1 MVVAASAY
9 SFVMSNTRPAG
20 RARSATTP
28 APTQKSV
35 PGQKPVPARESGASR
50 PATRKP
56 AEPPADPPVDPPS
69 RPEASSGGGV
79 QSVDRAISVLEIL
92 ARRGE
97 ARVTEV
103 AAEIS
108 VHKSTA
114 FRLLGALEE
123 RGLVEQ
129 DSDRGKYRL
138 GFGIVRLAGAVA
150 ARMDL
155 TREARPVCERL
166 AQDSGE
172 TVNLAVAQSH
182 YAVNVD
188 QVPGAFAIAAQ
199 NWVGRLTPLHATSSG
214 KILLAHLDAA
224 RRAELL
230 DAAGLE
236 RFTRQTVTSVAKL
249 EKQLAAACERGYAT
263 TVEEYDQGLNAIA
276 APVRSH
282 RGDVVAAVSVSGPA
296 YRFTPAS
303 MEAFAPALVDAARE
317 ISHRLGY
324 LG

>member
-1 MVVAASAY
+1 MAVTKSAY
-9 SFVMSNTRPAG
+9 SFVMSNKRSTDPAG
-20 RARSATTP
+20 T
-28 APTQKSV
+28 
-35 PGQKPVPARESGASR
+35 
-50 PATRKP
+50 
-56 AEPPADPPVDPPS
+56 PVDPPA
-69 RPEASSGGGV
+69 EATAGGV

-129 DSDRGKYRL
+129 DQDRGKYRL
-138 GFGIVRLAGAVA
+138 GLGIVRLAGAVS

-155 TREARPVCERL
+155 TRYGRPVCERL
-166 AQDSGE
+166 ARESGE

-182 YAVNVD
+182 YAVNLD
-188 QVPGAFAIAAQ
+188 QVPGTFAIAAQ

-214 KILLAHLDAA
+214 KVLLAHLDAT
-224 RRAELL
+224 RRTELL
-230 DAAGLE
+230 DAAGLQ
-236 RFTRQTVTSVAKL
+236 RFTPATITSVSKL

-263 TVEEYDQGLNAIA
+263 TVEEYEQGLNAIA
-276 APVRSH
+276 APIRSH
-282 RGDVVAAVSVSGPA
+282 LGDVAAAVSVSGPA
-296 YRFTPAS
+296 YRLTPAR
-303 MEAFAPALVDAARE
+303 MDDFAPVLIAGADE

-324 LG
+324 PG